1 MADPRTHLQF
11 EVLETRENPST
22 LFTETFDEVS
32 PPALPGGWSTWSSD
46 RTTVFSTSA
55 NSGVNSTN
63 SLVTQAGS
71 RTAGLAWHPE
81 ALAGDTGVAASVFA
95 NSLVPVF
102 LFTRGNDL
110 SDPSSRSYLAAV
122 VTRGLQVQLLEVTG
136 TTARVLGSVSSPN
149 SAYYSNGWIRV
160 SLIPVGTSVQVEI
173 LRHDTGHYL
182 NASGRWQATPTA
194 AITATTRLTPRTGHI
209 GVGRNAMYF
218 GAVAIDNLAAVTDPS
233 ITTEPIRESFDT
245 TATGQRPQG
254 WQSWVNTTT
263 GDFTVSSTRS
273 VSPSHGYAS
282 SGQSDTT
289 ARSWAELKLPT
300 DVEASAAIYLDSLIP
315 AQIYVRGSNL
325 NTSTPTFYA
334 VNITRG
340 LDARLVKVVEG
351 HETTLASIK
360 SQAYFSGH
368 WARVRL
374 MAEDDRLRL
383 QIYRPDTQQWLSPDG
398 HWSNSPDFALEVRD
412 SSISGVGQA
421 GIGRRAAVAG
431 TLTIDDFIA
440 QPAGLNTGPRVSLQR
455 LTGHGDVTGEVL
467 FRATVTGSF
476 KKIEYRLNN
485 IVRAVSATA
494 PAEWTL
500 DSTTVANGRYHL
512 VVRAFDAAGN
522 VGTAELILNVV
533 NPNMDPLP
541 IPNIPRHYSHIRIAQ
556 LAYTG
561 TPITN
566 SFEQNLLKNSVDLV
580 VPNPRFLT
588 TIEEVAPDTPQLIY
602 SNVSNL
608 YQQLLIDWLN
618 YADRLGVAR
627 ELAFYHV
634 TEATAFQG
642 SSPSS
647 QPVTWFWGT
656 YQWSGNNT
664 PTDVTSAAR
673 AGRNFFVQ
681 FGAAGTNTAI
691 GYLEK
696 FREMNITLTR
706 AASTGWSGVWEYV
719 AATDSNGQPTE
730 WKSLPLIQDS
740 TNALRSSGRITFDPP
755 TDWVPAALVSGGD
768 RLFYVRFR
776 VTQGTAAQGAEL
788 FSVLGRDYVG
798 ANGRSSGVIPAFD
811 YTADVDG
818 DGYLN
823 DTEYANRQPGM
834 DARFVYESRLFYPY
848 YGQMRFVTNPSASA
862 VRRWAADYHVRLLEA
877 HPLADGIFM
886 DNATGKVPFPGV
898 SVLEPTATFSEESGA
913 LMAAVS
919 RAIAPKWVL
928 ANTAGGATT
937 ADAITR
943 HSAGVLEEFLLRPLA
958 AHWSQVL
965 DAAELVNRRL
975 NSENRPYVVLDSTPQ
990 GGSRF
995 DGRTQI
1001 ATLAYYY
1008 LLADPDRTFL
1018 MFYGGDSP
1026 SSSWTSRWSPA
1037 VEVNVGAPTGSMQI
1051 FATGNDPANSALT
1064 YRVYARDYENAL
1076 ILYKPLSYTLG
1087 QGTGTTTNATATTH
1101 QLDGTYR
1108 IVNTN
1113 GTLGA
1118 FVTSITLRNGEGA
1131 ILLKVS

>member
-1 MADPRTHLQF
+1 MADSRPPLHC
-11 EVLETRENPST
+11 EILETRENPTT
-22 LFTETFDEVS
+22 LFTESFDHLS
-32 PPALPGGWSTWSSD
+32 PPTLPRGWSSWSSD
-46 RTTVFSTSA
+46 TTTVFSTAA
-55 NSGVNSTN
+55 NSGLNNSN
-63 SLVTQAGS
+63 SLVSQAGS
-71 RTAGLAWHPE
+71 RTAGITWHPE
-81 ALAGDTGVAASVFA
+81 AVTGDTGVAASIFA

-102 LFTRGNDL
+102 IFTRGNDL
-110 SDPSSRSYLAAV
+110 SDPATRSYLAAV
-122 VTRGLQVQLLEVTG
+122 VTRGLRVQLLEVTG
-136 TTARVLGSVSSPN
+136 TTAKVLGSVSSPN
-149 SAYYSNGWIRV
+149 AAYFSNGWVRV
-160 SLIPVGTSVQVEI
+160 SLIPVGTTVQVEVT
-173 LRHDTGHYL
+173 RHDTGQYL
-182 NASGRWQATPTA
+182 NASGTWQTTPTS
-194 AITATTRLTPRTGHI
+194 AITATTTLTPRTGHV
-209 GVGRNAMYF
+209 GVGRNALYF
-218 GAVAIDNLAAVTDPS
+218 GAVALDNFAAVTDPTIS
-233 ITTEPIRESFDT
+233 YDPIRESFDT
-245 TATGQRPQG
+245 TNSGQRPQG
-254 WQSWVNTTT
+254 WMSWVNTAT
-263 GDFTVSSTRS
+263 GAFSVSSTRS
-273 VSPSHGYAS
+273 NSPSHGYAS
-282 SGQSDTT
+282 HGQSNTT
-289 ARSWAELKLPT
+289 ARSWADTKLPA
-300 DVEASAAIYLDSLIP
+300 DVNAAAAIYLDSLIP
-315 AQIYVRGSNL
+315 AQIFVRGSNL
-325 NTSTPTFYA
+325 DTSRPTFYA
-334 VNITRG
+334 VQITRG
-340 LDARLVKVVEG
+340 LEAQLVKVVEG
-351 HETTLASIK
+351 TETTLASIK
-360 SQAYFSGH
+360 SNAYFSGR

-374 MAEDDRLRL
+374 IADGDRLRL
-383 QIYRPDTQQWLSPDG
+383 QIYRPDTQQWLAPDG
-398 HWSNSPDFALEVRD
+398 NWSSSPDFALEIRD
-412 SSISGVGQA
+412 TSITGPGHA

-431 TLTIDDFIA
+431 TLTIDDFEA
-440 QPAGLNTGPRVSLQR
+440 QPAGVDSGPRVRISR
-455 LTGHGDVTGEVL
+455 LTGHGDVTGEVT
-467 FRATVTGSF
+467 FQAQVTGAF
-476 KKIEYRLNN
+476 TKIEFRLNN
-485 IVRAVSATA
+485 VVRAISAAA
-494 PAEWTL
+494 PATWTF
-500 DSTTVANGRYHL
+500 DSTTVANGRYNL

-522 VGTAELILNVV
+522 VGTAELVLNVV

-541 IPNIPRHYSHIRIAQ
+541 TPEIPRHYPHIRIAQ

-580 VPNPRFLT
+580 VANPRFLG
-588 TIEEVAPDTPQLIY
+588 TIDEVAPNTPQLIY

-618 YADRLGVAR
+618 YADRVGVSR

-681 FGAAGTNTAI
+681 FGGAGTNTAI

-706 AASTGWSGVWEYV
+706 GASTGWSGVWEYV
-719 AATDSNGQPTE
+719 TATDAQGLPTQ
-730 WKSLPLIQDS
+730 WKSLTLLQDT

-755 TDWVPAALVSGGD
+755 ADWVPAAMLSGGE
-768 RLFYVRFR
+768 RLYYVRFR
-776 VTQGTAAQGAEL
+776 ATQGTATQGAEL

-798 ANGRSSGVIPAFD
+798 ANGRSSGIIPAFD

-877 HPLADGIFM
+877 NPLADGLFM

-898 SVLEPTATFSEESGA
+898 NVLEPTATFSDDSGA
-913 LMAAVS
+913 LMAVVS

-943 HSAGVLEEFLLRPLA
+943 YSAGVLEEFLLRPLA
-958 AHWSQVL
+958 ANWSQVL

-975 NSENRPYVVLDSTPQ
+975 NSDNRPYVVLDSSPQ

-995 DGRTQI
+995 DGRTQM

-1026 SSSWTSRWSPA
+1026 SSSWTGRWSPA
-1037 VEVNVGAPTGSMQI
+1037 VEVNVGLPTGAMRV
-1051 FATGNDPANSALT
+1051 FATGNDPANAALT
-1064 YRVYARDYENAL
+1064 YRVYAREYENAL

-1087 QGTGTTTNATATTH
+1087 QGTGTTANTTATTH
-1101 QLDGTYR
+1101 QLGGTYR
-1108 IVNTN
+1108 IVNSN

-1131 ILLKVS
+1131 ILLKVA